1 MAPTSEASSQER
13 QLPQQG
19 AEEPTDLWEAGVGN
33 SLLAGLPEAC
43 RGAHGIQL
51 PQVRLKTG
59 HCAGPRPT
67 SMSLPGC
74 KIGHI
79 SPHSLGFLWSAC
91 LCQGPPLS
99 QLGPSQ
105 PQLRARTPA
114 IKIGQEG
121 MPPAFGVLCRKR
133 TLCLTMAQTF
143 TEELRSLS

>member
-33 SLLAGLPEAC
+33 SLLADLPEAC

-59 HCAGPRPT
+59 HSAGPHST
-67 SMSLPGC
+67 NMSLPGC
-74 KIGHI
+74 KVGHI
-79 SPHSLGFLWSAC
+79 PPHNPSFLWSAC

-105 PQLRARTPA
+105 PD
-114 IKIGQEG
+114 
-121 MPPAFGVLCRKR
+121 
-133 TLCLTMAQTF
+133 
-143 TEELRSLS
+143 